1 MPPLRRL
8 VQPSPF
14 KIFLL
19 GFHRSLG
26 VHITLVRSINLDKW
40 QPGQLEIF
48 KHMNNA
54 ASNAYWE
61 AKLPSNYAKP
71 AGNASDY
78 EVRKFIKDKYVLR
91 VYVDPDEDDPVTAYH
106 NGKDSKKS
114 KKKKP
119 KRKRKD
125 TEESEESEPEEAP
138 APPKK
143 KTTTVKQPPVA
154 QNRAPAASKKRGGA
168 AVADMISF
176 KGEDDFSEFMDGG
189 TANPAASGSNLIGFE
204 Q

>member
-1 MPPLRRL
+1 M
-8 VQPSPF
+8 
-14 KIFLL
+14 
-19 GFHRSLG
+19 
-26 VHITLVRSINLDKW
+26 HITLVRSINLDKW
-40 QPGQLEIF
+40 QPEQLEIF

-61 AKLPSNYAKP
+61 AKLPSNYTKP
-71 AGNASDY
+71 SGNSSDY

-106 NGKDSKKS
+106 NGKTSKKT
-114 KKKKP
+114 KKKKT

-125 TEESEESEPEEAP
+125 TEESEESEPEETP

-143 KTTTVKQPPVA
+143 KTTVVKQPPA
-154 QNRAPAASKKRGGA
+154 PARRAPAAAKKRVGP

-189 TANPAASGSNLIGFE
+189 TEQTAASGGNNLIGFDQQE
-204 Q
+204 SATSGSSPFDGFGEF

>member
-1 MPPLRRL
+1 MKNFVLI
-8 VQPSPF
+8 VS
-14 KIFLL
+14 ILL
-19 GFHRSLG
+19 AG
-26 VHITLVRSINLDKW
+26 
-40 QPGQLEIF
+40 
-48 KHMNNA
+48 
-54 ASNAYWE
+54 
-61 AKLPSNYAKP
+61 
-71 AGNASDY
+71 AGNLFAKECPEPELQTQDILT
-78 EVRKFIKDKYVLR
+78 EFIKDKYVLR

-189 TANPAASGSNLIGFE
+189 TANTAASGSNLIGFE